1 MDKENKKKNLKALLE
16 AVQRAKVDEENNPPG
31 ESPHSIREPAPGEV
45 IGDFKIIREI
55 GRGGMGV
62 IFEAEQL
69 SLHRQVALKVLYP
82 ALSSSVR
89 TLRRF
94 HRESEAVAKIKHNN
108 IIPVWAVGASR
119 GLNYFAMR
127 YLPGPNLAELIEE
140 LRVAKDDGRRTL
152 IIDLYGSNVAVQS
165 STAGEAVAVAPASDQ
180 TGLRFSVNNY
190 VYRAIELIANIA
202 DGLAA
207 SHERGVIHRDVKPGN
222 LVFDSSGQLV
232 LTDFGIAKS
241 SSNLTIT
248 RTGEFIGSPGYIS
261 PEQAMAKRINV
272 DHRTD
277 IYSLGVTLYEFLT
290 LHQPFLLETLEATL
304 RAILTKQPES
314 PRKLNPR
321 LPKDIETVVL
331 KAMDKDPDRRFASAM
346 EFAGELRRILNF
358 EAISS
363 TPPGALTKAARIMR
377 HNRSTTVA
385 SLAIVT
391 LLIGSLA
398 IWQYLQ
404 TEAERRTL
412 DLKNIKNVVTEGG
425 GGDGRASLVDTV
437 EQLLDG
443 STHDESQILLRLELV
458 DEALA
463 RNNYPKATA
472 LISQLDL
479 MLRIGLQQSR
489 PQARMYLP
497 KIAEYKIK
505 LISGVESEMLAAL
518 YSDSPQLGKL
528 AKSRSTLAK
537 LLSDRDSLVAK
548 NAAVSLGR
556 SGDNLAVAAL
566 FDAIY
571 FLQEQ
576 DSSQLHLR
584 ADFVEAIGL
593 IDHQSAFEALL
604 SLTQH
609 DDPSVCREAV
619 RGLFSQSDPRVTQ
632 ELERIS
638 KIAKDAETRMLA
650 ERFLTR
656 MKNED

>member
-248 RTGEFIGSPGYIS
+248 RTG
-261 PEQAMAKRINV
+261 
-272 DHRTD
+272 
-277 IYSLGVTLYEFLT
+277 
-290 LHQPFLLETLEATL
+290 
-304 RAILTKQPES
+304 
-314 PRKLNPR
+314 
-321 LPKDIETVVL
+321 
-331 KAMDKDPDRRFASAM
+331 
-346 EFAGELRRILNF
+346 
-358 EAISS
+358 
-363 TPPGALTKAARIMR
+363 
-377 HNRSTTVA
+377 
-385 SLAIVT
+385 
-391 LLIGSLA
+391 
-398 IWQYLQ
+398 
-404 TEAERRTL
+404 
-412 DLKNIKNVVTEGG
+412 
-425 GGDGRASLVDTV
+425 
-437 EQLLDG
+437 
-443 STHDESQILLRLELV
+443 
-458 DEALA
+458 
-463 RNNYPKATA
+463 
-472 LISQLDL
+472 
-479 MLRIGLQQSR
+479 
-489 PQARMYLP
+489 
-497 KIAEYKIK
+497 
-505 LISGVESEMLAAL
+505 
-518 YSDSPQLGKL
+518 
-528 AKSRSTLAK
+528 
-537 LLSDRDSLVAK
+537 
-548 NAAVSLGR
+548 
-556 SGDNLAVAAL
+556 
-566 FDAIY
+566 
-571 FLQEQ
+571 
-576 DSSQLHLR
+576 
-584 ADFVEAIGL
+584 
-593 IDHQSAFEALL
+593 
-604 SLTQH
+604 
-609 DDPSVCREAV
+609 
-619 RGLFSQSDPRVTQ
+619 
-632 ELERIS
+632 
-638 KIAKDAETRMLA
+638 
-650 ERFLTR
+650 
-656 MKNED
+656 